1 MPVKPTYPGVYIEEV
16 PSGVRTITGVATAIT
31 AFIGRAVR
39 GPVNDPVRIQSYGDY
54 DRGFGGLSLE
64 SPMSYSAQHF
74 FQNGGTDAII
84 VRVYRNPSAA
94 QVTAG
99 AAVDGIANLS
109 LMGAGVAAQ
118 GTLTV
123 ATNPSDGDTMTID
136 TKVYTFDDAT
146 PAVAAQGTLTLANNP
161 SDGDTMTIDTKV
173 YTFDDATLAVAA
185 QGTLALANNPSDGDT
200 MTIDTKVYTFQSV
213 LDDQDGNIQ
222 IGSGVAATRANIVGA
237 INLSGTAGTDY
248 GASMTVHP
256 TVEAA
261 SAFVG
266 TALVLT
272 AKSPGASGNSI
283 ATTETFTAG
292 GNVFDGATLGTT
304 TAGADPADS
313 IRLAAANPGAWANN
327 LRVTVDH
334 AIGNPSDMNAFN
346 LEFEEIDPRL
356 PATAP
361 PVRSEKFFNVSV
373 DPASPLFVDK
383 VLESRSTLVRV
394 RTPSSERPGEIT
406 RTPFVGGSDGQVIT
420 DAEISDSG
428 LEGDK
433 QGLWS
438 LEKADLFNLL
448 CIPPLTFTTD
458 VGSTTRDAALKY
470 CKDRRAFYIL
480 DSPSSWYTVRDAED
494 GVDELNLRDENVGVY
509 FPRVKMVDPLRDN
522 QLSTFV
528 PSGVVA
534 GIYARTDARR
544 GVWKAP
550 AGTEATMSGVR
561 KLEVPLT
568 DGENGRLNPL
578 GVNCLRT
585 FPVVGNL
592 VWGARTLEGADQL
605 ASEWKYV
612 PVRRTALF
620 IEESLYRGL
629 QWVVFEPNDEP
640 LWAQIRLNVG
650 SFMHTLFRQGAF
662 QGSSPKEAY
671 LVKCDKE
678 TTTQADIDRGVVN
691 IIVGFAPLKPAEFVF
706 IKIQQLAGQL
716 QT

>member
-1 MPVKPTYPGVYIEEV
+1 
-16 PSGVRTITGVATAIT
+16 
-31 AFIGRAVR
+31 
-39 GPVNDPVRIQSYGDY
+39 
-54 DRGFGGLSLE
+54 
-64 SPMSYSAQHF
+64 
-74 FQNGGTDAII
+74 
-84 VRVYRNPSAA
+84 
-94 QVTAG
+94 
-99 AAVDGIANLS
+99 
-109 LMGAGVAAQ
+109 
-118 GTLTV
+118 
-123 ATNPSDGDTMTID
+123 
-136 TKVYTFDDAT
+136 
-146 PAVAAQGTLTLANNP
+146 
-161 SDGDTMTIDTKV
+161 
-173 YTFDDATLAVAA
+173 
-185 QGTLALANNPSDGDT
+185 
-200 MTIDTKVYTFQSV
+200 
-213 LDDQDGNIQ
+213 
-222 IGSGVAATRANIVGA
+222 
-237 INLSGTAGTDY
+237 
-248 GASMTVHP
+248 MTVHP